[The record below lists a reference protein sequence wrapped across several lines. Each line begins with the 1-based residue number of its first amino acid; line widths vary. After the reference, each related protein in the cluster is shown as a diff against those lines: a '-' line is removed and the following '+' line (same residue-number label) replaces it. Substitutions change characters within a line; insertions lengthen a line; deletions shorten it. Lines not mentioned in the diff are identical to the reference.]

1 MNRAPGC
8 SCCMKTALLLAFLIG
23 CAHRD
28 PGRIDVAFVNTPV
41 TDALRVVAERAHVNI
56 DADGD
61 ITGTVTLKVRARPW
75 DEVVRRIATA
85 TSLYVVPEG
94 PNTVRVTASAT
105 AAPRMFTGT
114 PMTAQFDETPI
125 RDAAKVFAE
134 ASHVPVTVDADI
146 DVAVT
151 MHLRN
156 APWDLALDH
165 LVRKYGLHV
174 ERTATAI
181 RIMR

>member
-1 MNRAPGC
+1 
-8 SCCMKTALLLAFLIG
+8 MKTALLLVLLLG

-61 ITGTVTLKVRARPW
+61 IAGTVTLKLRARPW

-85 TSLYVVPEG
+85 TQLYVVPEG

-105 AAPRMFTGT
+105 AAPQTFTGT
-114 PMTAQFDETPI
+114 PMTARFDDTPI
-125 RDAAKVFAE
+125 RDVAKVFAE
-134 ASHVPVTVDADI
+134 ASHLTVTVDPDV

-165 LVRKYGLHV
+165 LARKYGLDL

-181 RIMR
+181 RIRK